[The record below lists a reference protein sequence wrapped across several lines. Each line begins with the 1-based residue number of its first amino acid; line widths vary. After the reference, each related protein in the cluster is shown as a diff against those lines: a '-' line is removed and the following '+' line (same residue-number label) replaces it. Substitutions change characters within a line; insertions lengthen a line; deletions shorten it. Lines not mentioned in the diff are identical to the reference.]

1 MKVSALIPVKGF
13 RNAKQRLSLLLGA
26 ADRELLAEAMFRDV
40 VSEVQRARG
49 LEATFVVTGNDRVAE
64 IAAAMGAAVI
74 REPAETGET
83 GAVDFARVNLTRMG
97 HEAVLI
103 LPGDM
108 PLVRASDIEQVLA
121 QVPAGVT
128 APFALLVPSHDR
140 LGTNALLLAP
150 PDVIKLRFGYDSFS
164 YHMSQVSALG
174 LPLRFFENEAIGLDI
189 DEPQDLRRFL
199 AVGRDDGETYRLA
212 SGLVV
217 QAEGRLRRS
226 GGA

>member
-13 RNAKQRLSLLLGA
+13 RNAKQRLSPLLGA

-40 VSEVQRARG
+40 MNEVQRARG
-49 LEATFVVTGNDRVAE
+49 LEATCVVTGNDRVAE

-83 GAVDFARVNLTRMG
+83 GAVDFARLEMKRAG
-97 HEAVLI
+97 REAVLI

-108 PLVRASDIEQVLA
+108 PLVRASDVEQVLA
-121 QVPAGVT
+121 KVPDGAT

-217 QAEGRLRRS
+217 QAEGRLRQS